1 MHSDEREFM
10 AMRKL
15 PRVHPREMAELVA
28 RRIMIMLEMMMDDGE
43 VLLWWRWVERVILDS
58 ADDVPSR

>member
-1 MHSDEREFM
+1 M

-58 ADDVPSR
+58 ADDVPSW